1 MRLASELGIAVTCFI
16 IAVGLTWIG
25 RLYSQRLAQNS
36 FVFVTYPAV
45 VLLFFS
51 IGAASLLSGLL
62 R

>member
-1 MRLASELGIAVTCFI
+1 MRLASELGIAVACFI
-16 IAVGLTWIG
+16 IAVGLTVDRSPLFAPAGTEQLCI
-25 RLYSQRLAQNS
+25 
-36 FVFVTYPAV
+36 VTYPAV